1 MREARRV
8 LKRRGELRLEVP
20 NAVSLSAR
28 LLKPYWTGIAE
39 PRHFF
44 HFSPRTLALVLRTA
58 GWTDFHIR
66 TIPKGTWWA
75 SGLRHRTEVVR
86 GHVPERP
93 WFERRPA
100 RSAFRVGS
108 PKSSGDSWK
117 SSTGSRPTRRTR
129 PKRASS
135 RS

>member
-1 MREARRV
+1 M
-8 LKRRGELRLEVP
+8 
-20 NAVSLSAR
+20 
-28 LLKPYWTGIAE
+28 
-39 PRHFF
+39 
-44 HFSPRTLALVLRTA
+44 VLRAA

-66 TIPKGTWWA
+66 TIPKGNWWA

-108 PKSSGDSWK
+108 RIAAAFGLGESLLVSATR
-117 SSTGSRPTRRTR
+117 TG
-129 PKRASS
+129 
-135 RS
+135 